1 MKPEIP
7 LPFDD
12 PAVVILA
19 LRVALQKMEAA
30 APAEQAAMLARA
42 AEAAFFWKFDPCFW
56 LDEECG
62 RQSAAAFVLSL
73 TGYLP
78 DYPGDPMPRP
88 NAAGA

>member
-30 APAEQAAMLARA
+30 TPAEQAAMLAQA
-42 AEAAFFWKFDPCFW
+42 AERRGVRPVV
-56 LDEECG
+56 DEISAGLSG
-62 RQSAAAFVLSL
+62 RSYA
-73 TGYLP
+73 P
-78 DYPGDPMPRP
+78 P
-88 NAAGA
+88 